1 MNPAIDILHVGFA
14 RRCPSVVAREEADVG
29 GHPRGILLLLNV
41 FFHKIKI
48 MTVQR
53 TLRTL

>member
-1 MNPAIDILHVGFA
+1 MSFGGGEG
-14 RRCPSVVAREEADVG
+14 READVG

-48 MTVQR
+48 MIVQR
-53 TLRTL
+53 TLTTL